1 MQKWQYRVRS
11 YVKSQQFCDIS
22 VSIISS
28 SLRYKQ
34 HTTFSLIP
42 QALGSTSTPY
52 KFNHLSKR
60 KRFPFFLLYHC
71 FSFLELIISFYYID
85 TSVLLENIPLV
96 KFIKTTSR
104 TSGFFHNLTREFI
117 DDVISVYDFPLVG
130 KTIFYSLA
138 ALVRKILFCHSKI
151 KFISS
156 RHRVIFSI

>member
-22 VSIISS
+22 VSIIYYSW
-28 SLRYKQ
+28 RYKQ

-42 QALGSTSTPY
+42 QALGSISTPY

-96 KFIKTTSR
+96 KFIKP
-104 TSGFFHNLTREFI
+104 TSGTSGLFSIISRVSLSMTLFRY
-117 DDVISVYDFPLVG
+117 VISLSRQKQCF
-130 KTIFYSLA
+130 THSLRSFVKYCFA
-138 ALVRKILFCHSKI
+138 TRK
-151 KFISS
+151 
-156 RHRVIFSI
+156 